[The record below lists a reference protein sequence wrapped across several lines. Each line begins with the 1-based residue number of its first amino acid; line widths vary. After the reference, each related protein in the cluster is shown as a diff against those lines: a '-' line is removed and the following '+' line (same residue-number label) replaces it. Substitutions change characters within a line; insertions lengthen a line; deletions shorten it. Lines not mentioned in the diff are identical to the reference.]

1 MSAMSHL
8 IVAPILLPALTAAF
22 IVLALRDDL
31 RLQRIVSFAAT
42 AALAALGVYLYAL
55 AADGETRPYLL
66 GNWPVPYGIIL
77 VLDRLSALM
86 VLLTA
91 FLALVVVT
99 YASGGWDEK
108 GRHFHALFQ
117 FQLMGIMGAFLTG
130 DAFNLFVFFEV
141 MLIASY
147 GLMLHGGGP
156 ARLKAGFHYV
166 AINLLGSTLF
176 LFAIGLVYAT
186 TGTLNMADIARRTAE
201 VASGDVALLRVGA
214 LLLFLVFA
222 LKSSLAPLHWWL
234 PTTYGA
240 ASAPAVAIFA
250 IMTKVGAYSIIR
262 MHAMVFGG
270 DAGPIAWTAAPWVI
284 PAALVTLVIGAL
296 GVLATRRL
304 VDLVAFSVVW
314 SMGSLLVALGLFDV
328 EGLTAA
334 LYYAVHST
342 VAAAGLFLVA
352 DMVTRRRGAAGDA
365 LRTAPPIAND
375 ALVSG
380 LFFVG
385 AIAMA
390 GLPPFSGFIGKLLI
404 LDAARASAWAPWIWG
419 LVLFTSLVVIVGFA
433 RAGSTLFWKAQ
444 AVGGGLV
451 AAAPSPEREADT
463 PRRETGAMR
472 VAVYALLASAALL
485 VLLAGPVTEAFE
497 ATARQILDPSGYV
510 GAVFDPAAIP
520 EWSR

>member
-1 MSAMSHL
+1 MNHL
-8 IVAPILLPALTAAF
+8 IIAPILLPAFTAAF

-31 RLQRIVSFAAT
+31 RLQRIVSGVAT
-42 AALAALGVYLYAL
+42 AALLALGIYLYAL

-66 GNWPVPYGIIL
+66 GNWPVPFGIIL

-86 VLLTA
+86 VLLTGI
-91 FLALVVVT
+91 LGLVVVA

-166 AINLLGSTLF
+166 TINLIGSTLF
-176 LFAIGLVYAT
+176 LFAIGLIYAT
-186 TGTLNMADIARRTAE
+186 TGTLNMADIARRSAE
-201 VASGDVALLRVGA
+201 VAAGDVALLRVGA

-240 ASAPAVAIFA
+240 ASAPAAAIFA

-262 MHAMVFGG
+262 MHAMVFGPE
-270 DAGPIAWTAAPWVI
+270 AGEIAWTAAPWII
-284 PAALVTLVIGAL
+284 PAALVTLLVGAL

-342 VAAAGLFLVA
+342 VAAAVLFLIA
-352 DMVTRRRGAAGDA
+352 DMVTRRRGASGDA
-365 LRTAPPIAND
+365 LRTAPPVGND
-375 ALVSG
+375 ALLSG
-380 LFFVG
+380 LFFVA

-404 LDAARASAWAPWIWG
+404 LDAARASAYGPWIWA
-419 LVLFTSLVVIVGFA
+419 LVLVTSLVVIIGFA

-451 AAAPSPEREADT
+451 AAAPPPEREFDT
-463 PRRETGAMR
+463 PRKETGAMR
-472 VAVYALLASAALL
+472 LSVYALLAFAALL
-485 VLLAGPVTEAFE
+485 VVFAGPATEAFE
-497 ATARQILDPSGYV
+497 ATARQILDPAGYV
-510 GAVFDPAAIP
+510 AAVFDPAIVP
-520 EWSR
+520 DWSR

>member
-1 MSAMSHL
+1 MTLMSHL
-8 IVAPILLPALTAAF
+8 VVAPILLPAFTAAF
-22 IVLALRDDL
+22 IVLALREDL
-31 RLQRIVSFAAT
+31 RAQRIVSFVAT
-42 AALAALGVYLYAL
+42 TALLALGVYLFAL
-55 AADGETRPYLL
+55 ASDGQTRPYLI
-66 GNWPVPYGIIL
+66 GNWPAPFGIVL

-86 VLLTA
+86 VLLTG
-91 FLALVVVT
+91 FLALVVVA
-99 YASGGWDEK
+99 YASGGWDAK
-108 GRHFHALFQ
+108 GKHFHALFQ

-166 AINLLGSTLF
+166 AINLIGSTLF
-176 LFAIGLVYAT
+176 LFAVGLIYAT
-186 TGTLNMADIARRTAE
+186 TGTLNMADIARRAGE
-201 VASGDVALLRVGA
+201 VAADDVALLRVGA

-262 MHAMVFGG
+262 MNAMVFGG
-270 DAGPIAWTAAPWVI
+270 EAGPVAFVAEPWII
-284 PAALVTLVIGAL
+284 PAALVTLVVGAL

-314 SMGSLLVALGLFDV
+314 SMGSLLIALGLFDV

-342 VAAAGLFLVA
+342 VAAAVLFLIA
-352 DMVTRRRGAAGDA
+352 DMVTRRRGVAGDA
-365 LRTAPPIAND
+365 LRTAPPITND

-380 LFFVG
+380 LFFVA

-404 LDAARASAWAPWIWG
+404 LDAARASTYGPWIWA
-419 LVLFTSLVVIVGFA
+419 LVLVTSLVVVIGFA
-433 RAGSTLFWKAQ
+433 RAGSTVFWKAQ
-444 AVGGGLV
+444 AVAGGLV
-451 AAAPSPEREADT
+451 AAAPPPERESDT
-463 PRRETGAMR
+463 PRVETPMMR
-472 VAVYALLASAALL
+472 VSVYALLAAAVLL
-485 VLLAGPVTEAFE
+485 VLLAGPVTATFE
-497 ATARQILDPSGYV
+497 ATARQILDPAGYV
-510 GAVFDPAAIP
+510 AAVFDPAVVP